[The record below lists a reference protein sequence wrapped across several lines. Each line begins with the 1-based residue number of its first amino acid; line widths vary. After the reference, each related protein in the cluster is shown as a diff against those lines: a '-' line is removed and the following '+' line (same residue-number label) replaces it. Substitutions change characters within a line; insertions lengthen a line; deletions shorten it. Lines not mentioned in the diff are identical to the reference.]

1 MPYYLDKE
9 GIKGYE
15 GKIVS
20 EIKHMPNCVHVLFC
34 DRFKS
39 ASISVFTLKQR
50 VRKGRAMSEKR
61 RIIFHLD
68 MDHFFTAVEEREQP
82 EYKGKPVIV
91 GANPKEGKG
100 RGVVSTSN
108 YEARKFG
115 IRSGMPISK
124 AWKLCPE
131 AIYLPVNYE
140 LYVKVSNEIMD
151 ILRKYTDK
159 FEQWGIDEAFLD
171 VTSKAKDYAEAE
183 ALAQRIKREIY
194 EKEKLTCSI
203 GIGPN
208 KLVAK
213 IASDFQ
219 KPDGLTIVK
228 QEEVEKFLE
237 PMPVRKLLWV
247 GRKTEQK
254 LKAMGIKTI
263 GDLARYDPTVLAEN
277 FGVMGTQVYLMAH
290 GIDKSEVEE
299 RSEIKSISR
308 EITFEEDTSNFEFI
322 LNALDRLSDEVYKDV
337 VKQDLYFKTVT
348 IKVRYENFETHTH
361 SKTMPLITNNLR
373 DLEKTTRELMQNYLR
388 LDRKIRL
395 VGLRVSNFTS
405 TEKQKT
411 LI

>member
-1 MPYYLDKE
+1 
-9 GIKGYE
+9 
-15 GKIVS
+15 
-20 EIKHMPNCVHVLFC
+20 
-34 DRFKS
+34 
-39 ASISVFTLKQR
+39 
-50 VRKGRAMSEKR
+50 MSEKR

-68 MDHFFTAVEEREQP
+68 MDHFFTAVEEREHP

-100 RGVVSTSN
+100 RGVVSTCN
-108 YEARKFG
+108 YEARRFSV
-115 IRSGMPISK
+115 RSGMPISK

-140 LYVKVSNEIMD
+140 LYAKVSGEIMD
-151 ILRKYTDK
+151 IMRKHADK

-171 VTSKAKDYAEAE
+171 VTSKAKDYVEAE
-183 ALAQRIKREIY
+183 ALARQIKREIY

-219 KPDGLTIVK
+219 KPDGLTMV
-228 QEEVEKFLE
+228 EEDKVEKFLA
-237 PMPVRKLLWV
+237 PLPVRKLLWV

-254 LKAMGIKTI
+254 LKAVGIKTI
-263 GDLARYDPTVLAEN
+263 GDLARYDPTVLVET
-277 FGVMGTQVYLMAH
+277 FGVMGTQIYLMSH
-290 GIDKSEVEE
+290 GMDKSEVEE
-299 RSEIKSISR
+299 RGEIKSISR
-308 EITFEEDTSNFEFI
+308 DVTFEEDTSNFEFI
-322 LNALDRLSDEVYKDV
+322 LSALDGLSEEVCKDV
-337 VKQDLYFKTVT
+337 LRQNLYFKTVT
-348 IKVRYENFETHTH
+348 VKVRYENFETHTH
-361 SKTMPLITNNLR
+361 SKTMPLITNRLQ
-373 DLEKTTRELMQNYLR
+373 DLKKTARELMQDYLR
-388 LDRKIRL
+388 LDRKMRL